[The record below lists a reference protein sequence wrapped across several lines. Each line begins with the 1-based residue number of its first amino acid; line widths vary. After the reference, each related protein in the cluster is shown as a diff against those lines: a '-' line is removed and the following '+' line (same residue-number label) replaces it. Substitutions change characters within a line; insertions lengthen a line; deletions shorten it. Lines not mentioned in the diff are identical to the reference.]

1 MSQPNRN
8 IERKY
13 IKDVG
18 LHSLFYEISE
28 AIGYDIE
35 IIEKDYLEDL
45 EKLIDLW
52 TAQKYIE
59 VYKDSR
65 DREYGRAKPSD
76 SVNNSVPWYIGMY
89 HARLL
94 DTGENDPLIVIVFEE
109 IDEDGQISTIASL
122 RFMADHDDL
131 FGPVGRT
138 KYNEAQMR
146 VIRMEIDGYIQE
158 GNRFSEEQRRLNKE
172 MRESS
177 Q

>member
-1 MSQPNRN
+1 MLQPNRN

-18 LHSLFYEISE
+18 LHTLFYEISE
-28 AIGYDIE
+28 AIGYNVE
-35 IIEKDYLEDL
+35 IIEEDYLEDL

-52 TAQKYIE
+52 STQGYIE
-59 VYKDSR
+59 VYKDNR
-65 DREYGRAKPSD
+65 DRKYGRAKPSD
-76 SVNNSVPWYIGMY
+76 LVNNSVPWYIGMH

-94 DTGENDPLIVIVFEE
+94 KTGENDPLIVIIFEE
-109 IDEDGQISTIASL
+109 IDEDGQMNTIASL

-131 FGPVGRT
+131 FGPLGRT
-138 KYNEAQMR
+138 KYNEAQMK
-146 VIRMEIDGYIQE
+146 VIRTEIDGYIQQ

-172 MRESS
+172 IRESS